1 MHKHKSSNMKSKHC
15 MTLKH
20 PRIAN
25 NGIITVR
32 IEMTTAILW
41 THKTHLCH
49 GMAIFR
55 GWDLSCVL
63 MKNFLWTTCD
73 RAQGPDWQNYDCKG
87 GWSSYAAGE
96 AAPCGC

>member
-1 MHKHKSSNMKSKHC
+1 

-25 NGIITVR
+25 NGIIPVR
-32 IEMTTAILW
+32 IETTAAIFW

-55 GWDLSCVL
+55 GWDLSCLL

-73 RAQGPDWQNYDCKG
+73 HAQGPDWQNCDCKE
-87 GWSSYAAGE
+87 GWSSYAAGA
-96 AAPCGC
+96 AAPCRR